1 MKSAS
6 WRQVTP
12 YRVELRQGG
21 GWLSVFGLP
30 FFAAGVFM
38 WLSAT
43 GVVHSEGLDSPALA
57 RVVLPLMATVF
68 TAVGATLV
76 FGRVWTAIDRAEGT
90 LEYQWGLLVAM
101 HTTTMRLGD
110 CQAIVIGFTPGDSD
124 SADAFPLTLTSSS
137 AGHRKIF
144 SASSYADARACAT
157 LIARLLNV
165 EIEDATS
172 DHAVRVAA
180 STSALSLS
188 ERLRQDG
195 PDHGPMPRPSNARSE
210 VRAEG
215 NGVRITI
222 PAAQT
227 HPFLI
232 VATMI
237 PVAVVVA
244 VFGPLRDFFRA
255 TKTPDPIGWI
265 FFGFFA
271 FLFAVIPG
279 MTVLNAMIRARRG
292 ATIVTVST
300 EEIRI
305 DDRGAWRTTNTGV
318 YSAADIF
325 DVDYSTSESMMAS
338 ARRTAL
344 ATARESDGMAAQP
357 TAVSPG
363 LERVLTRIVA
373 FTRSKGITLKTR
385 RALVSFGAGLDDDE
399 IRYLHALVRRALAG
413 SSRLL

>member
-1 MKSAS
+1 VKSTS

-43 GVVHSEGLDSPALA
+43 GVIRSEGLDSPALA

-76 FGRVWTAIDRAEGT
+76 FGRVWTTIDRAEGT
-90 LEYQWGLLVAM
+90 LEQQWGLLVAL
-101 HTTTMRLGD
+101 HTTTTRLGD

-124 SADAFPLTLTSSS
+124 SADSFPLTLKSAS

-165 EIEDATS
+165 ELEDATS

-180 STSALSLS
+180 TKGGLSLS
-188 ERLRQDG
+188 ERLRLDG
-195 PDHGPMPRPSNARSE
+195 PDQGSMPRPSNMRSE
-210 VRAEG
+210 LRAEG

-222 PAAQT
+222 PAG
-227 HPFLI
+227 PVNLFVI
-232 VATMI
+232 VATVI
-237 PVAVVVA
+237 PIVIIVA
-244 VFGPLRDFFRA
+244 VFGPILGWFSK
-255 TKTPDPIGWI
+255 TKTTDPIAVI
-265 FFGFFA
+265 FFGSIA
-271 FLFAVIPG
+271 FLFAAIP
-279 MTVLNAMIRARRG
+279 AMSVVNTFVRARRG

-300 EEIRI
+300 EGIRI
-305 DDRGAWRTTNTGV
+305 DDRGAWRTTTTGA
-318 YSAADIF
+318 YSAADVF
-325 DVDYSTSESMMAS
+325 DVDYSTTESMIAS

-344 ATARESDGMAAQP
+344 AAARESDGMAHP

-373 FTRSKGITLKTR
+373 FARSKGITLKTR
-385 RALVSFGAGLDDDE
+385 RGLVSFGAGLDDE
-399 IRYLHALVRRALAG
+399 ELRYLHALIRRALAG